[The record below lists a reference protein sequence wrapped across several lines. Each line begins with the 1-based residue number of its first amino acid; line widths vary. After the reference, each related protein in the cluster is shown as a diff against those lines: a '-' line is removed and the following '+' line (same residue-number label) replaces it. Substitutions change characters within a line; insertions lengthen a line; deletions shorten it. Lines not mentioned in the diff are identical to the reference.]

1 MVTSYPANGRLLL
14 SKSGDPGIPTI
25 SCSIGKTDIHNA
37 LCDLGAGVSV
47 MPYSLYKNLGL
58 GEYSATSITL
68 EMDDKSTKQPIG
80 MIEDVL
86 LRIYEHVSP
95 TDFIILEIPEDERL

>member
-47 MPYSLYKNLGL
+47 MTYSLYKNLGL
-58 GEYSATSITL
+58 GEYSPISITL
-68 EMDDKSTKQPIG
+68 QMAHKSNKQPVG

-86 LRIYEHVSP
+86 LRIDEHVIP
-95 TDFIILEIPEDERL
+95 TDFIIPEML